1 MIYWIFL
8 SVAIICEILGTLAMK
23 YSSLNGGIGGHIA
36 MYLLIAASYILL
48 SLAVKRIA
56 LGVAYALWEGAGILL
71 ITLFSVLLFSESL
84 SLAKVVA
91 LILLLAGITLI
102 KSGTE
107 MPKRKRHE
115 VQHAG

>member
-48 SLAVKRIA
+48 
-56 LGVAYALWEGAGILL
+56 
-71 ITLFSVLLFSESL
+71 
-84 SLAKVVA
+84 
-91 LILLLAGITLI
+91 LAGITLI